1 MKQLSLEEID
11 ANFCVPRTIKETDLV
26 WRDVREDPFTVY
38 GLYDYK
44 NQVPFRRMPDAV
56 AQTVSP
62 GVAGLAHCTAGGR
75 VRFSTDSDLVA
86 IHVTMHRVSKM
97 SHMPL
102 TGSAGFD
109 LYVDDPLTGTSR
121 YWRTFTPPFD
131 IKDGYESVIR
141 FPSRMLRH
149 ITVNFPLY
157 AGVDTLLIGVR
168 ETAQLGAGLRYR
180 DMDPIVYYG
189 SSITQGGCASRP
201 GNCYQNILARRTN
214 LDYINLGFSG
224 CGRAEDTMIDYLA
237 SLPMSVF
244 VSDYDHNA
252 PSPAHLQETHCKLYR
267 AIRAAHPEIPYIMVS
282 RFDFDSAYE
291 ESIARRDVIFGTYR
305 YARETGD
312 RNVYYID
319 GASVFRGPDE
329 DGCTVDGT
337 HPNDHGFALFA
348 SALGAELKRA
358 FTQGAF

>member
-1 MKQLSLEEID
+1 MTSPFGDTAYGRTRKVT
-11 ANFCVPRTIKETDLV
+11 VP
-26 WRDVREDPFTVY
+26 
-38 GLYDYK
+38 
-44 NQVPFRRMPDAV
+44 
-56 AQTVSP
+56 
-62 GVAGLAHCTAGGR
+62 VAGM
-75 VRFSTDSDLVA
+75 LVTVVA
-86 IHVTMHRVSKM
+86 ARYATPR
-97 SHMPL
+97 
-102 TGSAGFD
+102 SAA
-109 LYVDDPLTGTSR
+109 V
-121 YWRTFTPPFD
+121 
-131 IKDGYESVIR
+131 
-141 FPSRMLRH
+141 
-149 ITVNFPLY
+149 
-157 AGVDTLLIGVR
+157 
-168 ETAQLGAGLRYR
+168 
-180 DMDPIVYYG
+180 
-189 SSITQGGCASRP
+189 
-201 GNCYQNILARRTN
+201 
-214 LDYINLGFSG
+214 
-224 CGRAEDTMIDYLA
+224 YLA

-252 PSPAHLQETHCKLYR
+252 PNPAHLQETHCKLYR

-291 ESIARRDVIFGTYR
+291 ESIARRDVIFDTYR